1 MVPFLIIEH
10 WQPLGRTSWYA
21 TQGKELFCVII
32 IYLFTIYLFYFIF
45 FGRATIS
52 LKSLRRS
59 SIKFKVSS
67 LRIS

>member
-10 WQPLGRTSWYA
+10 WQPLSRTSWYA

-45 FGRATIS
+45 LA
-52 LKSLRRS
+52 
-59 SIKFKVSS
+59 V
-67 LRIS
+67 